1 MMTATTPLLPLPL
14 LSVFPIQCFSLMRFQ
29 VDHAH

>member
-1 MMTATTPLLPLPL
+1 MMMATTPLLPVPV